1 MVISSKVE
9 ITVLALK
16 EQKSKDGTKTY
27 YRLAVFDQI
36 NCESGMLPCSEEVAK
51 LWQNKGFKS
60 MDHVELGC
68 EFNDRNAAA
77 IMYGIT
83 SSTAGAIC
91 HLSSI
96 LPITISCF
104 FGRNLV
110 RIITA
115 VKIQIN

>member
-51 LWQNKGFKS
+51 LWQNKG
-60 MDHVELGC
+60 L
-68 EFNDRNAAA
+68 NLW
-77 IMYGIT
+77 IMW
-83 SSTAGAIC
+83 
-91 HLSSI
+91 
-96 LPITISCF
+96 
-104 FGRNLV
+104 NLV
-110 RIITA
+110 VNLTTSMILS
-115 VKIQIN
+115 V

>member
-68 EFNDRNAAA
+68 EFNDQYDSFRVVSAKVASGQMTVCINL
-77 IMYGIT
+77 GG
-83 SSTAGAIC
+83 S
-91 HLSSI
+91 HEI
-96 LPITISCF
+96 LRLPSEPLKKV
-104 FGRNLV
+104 G
-110 RIITA
+110 
-115 VKIQIN
+115 

>member
-51 LWQNKGFKS
+51 LWQNKG
-60 MDHVELGC
+60 L
-68 EFNDRNAAA
+68 NLW
-77 IMYGIT
+77 IMW
-83 SSTAGAIC
+83 
-91 HLSSI
+91 
-96 LPITISCF
+96 
-104 FGRNLV
+104 NLV
-110 RIITA
+110 VNLMTSMILS
-115 VKIQIN
+115 V

>member
-60 MDHVELGC
+60 MDHGASGQMTVCINLGGSH
-68 EFNDRNAAA
+68 E
-77 IMYGIT
+77 
-83 SSTAGAIC
+83 
-91 HLSSI
+91 I
-96 LPITISCF
+96 LRLPSEPLKKV
-104 FGRNLV
+104 G
-110 RIITA
+110 
-115 VKIQIN
+115 

>member
-51 LWQNKGFKS
+51 LWQTLTS
-60 MDHVELGC
+60 YI
-68 EFNDRNAAA
+68 FNLST
-77 IMYGIT
+77 GIIY
-83 SSTAGAIC
+83 STIK
-91 HLSSI
+91 I
-96 LPITISCF
+96 RTIN
-104 FGRNLV
+104 RP
-110 RIITA
+110 
-115 VKIQIN
+115 

>member
-51 LWQNKGFKS
+51 LCRIKVLNLW
-60 MDHVELGC
+60 
-68 EFNDRNAAA
+68 
-77 IMYGIT
+77 IMW
-83 SSTAGAIC
+83 
-91 HLSSI
+91 
-96 LPITISCF
+96 
-104 FGRNLV
+104 NLV
-110 RIITA
+110 VNLMTSMILS
-115 VKIQIN
+115 V

>member
-9 ITVLALK
+9 IMVLALK

-68 EFNDRNAAA
+68 EFNDQYDSFRVVSAKV
-77 IMYGIT
+77 
-83 SSTAGAIC
+83 
-91 HLSSI
+91 
-96 LPITISCF
+96 LP
-104 FGRNLV
+104 
-110 RIITA
+110 A
-115 VKIQIN
+115 K